1 MAISGELITCKKGH
15 HYDPEKYCECP
26 TCKRENAGKDV
37 GCTKGSASQEK
48 PVGIKYIE
56 RSRSENDWDDEDVTV
71 CCAKKVLGFDPITG
85 WLVCID
91 GECKGKD
98 YAIKGG
104 RNYIG
109 RDKDMD
115 ICIADVTVSRTNHA
129 SVSFDDKTGKFYYSP
144 GMGRSIDHINDNPVF
159 ATVELKKGDQ
169 IEIGTTKLVF
179 VPLCGSSFKWEDW
192 NENEE
197 EQ

>member
-15 HYDPEKYCECP
+15 YYDPEKHSECP
-26 TCKRENAGKDV
+26 TCKRENAAKD
-37 GCTKGSASQEK
+37 TNQAK
-48 PVGIKYIE
+48 IKYVECGHIE
-56 RSRSENDWDDEDVTV
+56 QDFEDNDVTV
-71 CCAKKVLGFDPITG
+71 CCAKKGLGFDPVTG
-85 WLVCID
+85 WLVSID

-98 YAIKGG
+98 YPIKSG

-109 RDKDMD
+109 RDRDMD
-115 ICIADVTVSRTNHA
+115 ICLTDVAVSRNNHA

-169 IEIGTTKLVF
+169 VEIGTTKLVF
-179 VPLCGSSFKWEDW
+179 VPLCGGSFKWEDW
-192 NENEE
+192 NEDEE
-197 EQ
+197 E